1 MPDSLIL
8 IVDDEE
14 RQREIYRDILEGE
27 SYSAETAPSGE
38 AALRMLAQKR
48 FDLVITDLNLSGM
61 SGVQLL
67 SAILQ
72 ADPTVAVVL
81 ITGYPS
87 IQSAI
92 EATKK
97 GVYAY
102 LEKPV
107 DRERLL
113 GVVEEIFAHLASLR
127 LNIIGDSPATKG
139 MLRLILKVAPTAHT
153 VLILGESGTG
163 KELVAREIHK
173 HSPRN
178 DQPFLAVNCASLT
191 ESLLESELF
200 GHEKG
205 AFTDAH
211 QQKKG
216 LFERA
221 HRSTLFLDEI
231 GDTTLALQAKILRA
245 LQEREILRVGGSEV
259 IKVDVRIIAA
269 TNRNLEQ
276 LLKDGRFRED
286 LYYRL
291 KVIPITCPPLRER
304 REDIEA
310 LALHFMGRAALTS
323 GRKVKGISPEA
334 LDALQACAWPGNIR
348 QLEWAVERAV
358 LLGETELIQLED
370 LPPEVL
376 ESAPTPALQGAGRS
390 PNGPGAAPGTGGGA
404 VAATAGGERVIPE
417 SSWEEH
423 EKAKI
428 LEALQRTNWN
438 ITKAAQLLGMTFRTL
453 QYRLEKFCI
462 KRPQAATD

>member
-1 MPDSLIL
+1 MDDTSIL
-8 IVDDEE
+8 IVEDEE
-14 RQREIYRDILEGE
+14 RQREIYRDILVGEG
-27 SYSAETAPSGE
+27 YGAETAPSGE
-38 AALRMLAQKR
+38 VALRLLSQRR

-61 SGVQLL
+61 TGVQLL
-67 SAILQ
+67 AAILQ

-107 DRERLL
+107 DRDKLL
-113 GVVEEIFAHLASLR
+113 GVVGGVFEHLSAL
-127 LNIIGDSPATKG
+127 LQTIIGDSPATKN
-139 MLRLILKVAPTAHT
+139 MLRLILKVAPTSHT

-173 HSPRN
+173 HSPRH

-191 ESLLESELF
+191 ETLLESELF

-221 HRSTLFLDEI
+221 HHSTLFLDEI
-231 GDTTLALQAKILRA
+231 GDTSLALQAKILRA
-245 LQEREILRVGGSEV
+245 LQEREILRVGGAEP

-276 LLKDGRFRED
+276 MLKESKFRED

-291 KVIPITCPPLRER
+291 KVIPIVCPPLRER
-304 REDIEA
+304 REDTET
-310 LALHFMGRAALTS
+310 LSLHFMRRAALTS
-323 GRKVKGISPEA
+323 GRKLSGITPEA
-334 LDALQACAWPGNIR
+334 VEALQSYSWPGNIR
-348 QLEWAVERAV
+348 QLEWAIERAV
-358 LLGETELIQLED
+358 LLGENEEIELDD

-376 ESAPTPALQGAGRS
+376 ELVPA
-390 PNGPGAAPGTGGGA
+390 GA
-404 VAATAGGERVIPE
+404 VSSTSNGVAPAPAREAGLEPVIPE
-417 SSWEEH
+417 GSWEEH

-428 LEALQRTNWN
+428 VEALQRTNWN
-438 ITKAAQLLGMTFRTL
+438 ITRAAQLLGMTFRTL
-453 QYRLEKFCI
+453 QYRLEKFGI
-462 KRPQAATD
+462 KRP